1 MNQTTLFDPVDL
13 SRKAA
18 RSAALAAARARADTG
33 MQRAADKAGSGW
45 CEAACEAL
53 RKLAASTYPGMFTI
67 ENARLVLAREL
78 PAPTD
83 GRAWGRVT
91 VMSVSRGYI
100 QRAKGNKTQ
109 RAARSNGSEK
119 PLWTK
124 GPKA

>member
-1 MNQTTLFDPVDL
+1 MNQMNLLEPIDT

-18 RSAALAAARARADTG
+18 RSSAMAAARERADNG

-45 CEAACEAL
+45 CEKACEAL
-53 RKLAASTYPGMFTI
+53 RKLAAATYPGLFTV
-67 ENARLVLAREL
+67 ENARLVLQREL
-78 PAPTD
+78 PQQANL
-83 GRAWGRVT
+83 RAWGNVT
-91 VMSVSRGYI
+91 VMAVRRGYI

-109 RAARSNGSEK
+109 RAASSNGSEK